1 MLKSFYEIECE
12 RAQKQYLYYEYF
24 RMSKL
29 YPNTWSCECPWC
41 RYFIMGPRGI
51 SCRDIFDEAIRDHDF
66 DTGTVFPPIEQ
77 ALRDI
82 PGISQGFID
91 TFKKAVTVW
100 RADYVSNI
108 KLAIFSGARVNS
120 YQIVEDLRACANE
133 SQATEIFK
141 GVLRQMRAAAMNGIY
156 KKIFSLTEL
165 MWWDQEEDR
174 KKIFDMKTR
183 IEQRLQNV
191 IGSAIYTR
199 FIPDDLEVWELPR
212 NIVEYLWKEEENKAK
227 RTETEILL
235 VVNNFEKLLKAE
247 IAKQVG
253 GV

>member
-1 MLKSFYEIECE
+1 MLKSFYDIECE

-51 SCRDIFDEAIRDHDF
+51 SCQDIFDEAIRDHDF

-91 TFKKAVTVW
+91 TFKKAVTTHE
-100 RADYVSNI
+100 NI
-108 KLAIFSGARVNS
+108 VTNMKAAIYSCARVNT
-120 YQIVEDLRACANE
+120 YQIVEDLRACASE
-133 SQATEIFK
+133 SQATEILK
-141 GVLRQMRAAAMNGIY
+141 GVLRQMRSAAMNGIY
-156 KKIFSLTEL
+156 KKIFTATGL
-165 MWWDQEEDR
+165 MCTQETNQR
-174 KKIFDMKTR
+174 WYDMLIR
-183 IEQRLQNV
+183 IQQRLQNI
-191 IGSAIYTR
+191 IGNLIYTR
-199 FIPDDLEVWELPR
+199 FIPDNLEAWEMPKNLFAY
-212 NIVEYLWKEEENKAK
+212 ILQEEKKGLN
-227 RTETEILL
+227 RTEAEIMQ
-235 VVNNFEKLLKAE
+235 VVDTFEKMLKTE